1 VPLKTPSKPNGK
13 NIEGESIMAYINT
26 CIYIVSLKT
35 FYEKPKGKT
44 HEGKKSTILYDLM
57 ILNGL
62 SHMGVYSP

>member
-1 VPLKTPSKPNGK
+1 MKTPLKPNGK
-13 NIEGESIMAYINT
+13 NIRRKRYGISST

-57 ILNGL
+57 IIDGL